1 MRSLLVF
8 PAAFLLATFAPAA
21 LYRAPVPPNRPM
33 VIAAPVP
40 LDADRPGRTRLG
52 PLRYLGG
59 WQLTS
64 NDARF
69 GGISALHVRGG
80 RVIAIADTGL
90 AFSFRVPATRAAP
103 LAIAPV
109 ECGTGRRKQ
118 DRDSEALAVVGDTAW
133 AAFEN
138 ANAIC
143 RYRLPGWTSLARARP
158 GAMRKWPANSGAE
171 AMVRLRDGRFL
182 LFAEGPVRDG
192 TSRVLLFPGDP
203 TRTASTPVILGY
215 RPPAGFRITDA
226 AELPD
231 GRLLFLNRKLSLME
245 GVAAQLTVGRMPP
258 RPGAG
263 AVLAGRLL
271 AELRPPVVVD
281 NMEGL
286 SVTREQGRTILW
298 LASDDNFI
306 PLQRSLLLKFA
317 LEN

>member
-33 VIAAPVP
+33 VYADPVP
-40 LDADRPGRTRLG
+40 LDADRPERTRLG
-52 PLRYLGG
+52 RLRYLGG

-80 RVIAIADTGL
+80 DVIAIADSGL
-90 AFSFRVPATRAAP
+90 AFGFRVPAGRSAP
-103 LAIAPV
+103 LSITPV

-118 DRDSEALAVVGDTAW
+118 DRDSEALAIVGDTAW

-143 RYRLPGWTSLARARP
+143 RYRLPGWKGQARARP
-158 GAMRKWPANSGAE
+158 GTMRKWPAHSGAE

-182 LFAEGPVRDG
+182 VFAEGPLRSG
-192 TSRVLLFPGDP
+192 ASRVLLFPGDP
-203 TRTASTPVILGY
+203 TRSAGAPVILGY

-245 GVAAQLTVGRMPP
+245 GVAAQLTIGRLPQ
-258 RPGAG
+258 RPS
-263 AVLAGRLL
+263 AGRVLGGELL

-286 SVTREQGRTILW
+286 SVTREEGRTILW

-317 LEN
+317 WDG

>member
-21 LYRAPVPPNRPM
+21 LYRAPVPPNRPL
-33 VIAAPVP
+33 VYAEPVP
-40 LDADRPGRTRLG
+40 LDAERPGRTRLG
-52 PLRYLGG
+52 RLRYLDG
-59 WQLTS
+59 WRLTS
-64 NDARF
+64 NDPRF
-69 GGISALHVRGG
+69 GGISALHVRGSQ
-80 RVIAIADTGL
+80 VIAIADTGL
-90 AFSFRVPATRAAP
+90 AFGFRVPAGRAAP
-103 LAIAPV
+103 LAITRV

-118 DRDSEALAVVGDTAW
+118 DRDSEALAVVGGSAW

-138 ANAIC
+138 VNAIC
-143 RYRLPGWTSLARARP
+143 RYRLPGWAGLGRARP
-158 GAMRKWPANSGAE
+158 PAMRKWPANSGAE

-182 LFAEGPVRDG
+182 VFAEGPLRSG
-192 TSRVLLFPGDP
+192 ASRVLLFPGDP
-203 TRTASTPVILGY
+203 TRSPATPLALSY

-231 GRLLFLNRKLSLME
+231 GRLLFLNRKFSLME
-245 GVAAQLTVGRMPP
+245 GVAARLTIGRLPP

-263 AVLAGRLL
+263 LVMSGQLV
-271 AELRPPVVVD
+271 AELRPPLVVD

-286 SVTREQGRTILW
+286 SVTRERGRTILW

-317 LEN
+317 LEG